1 MSNVKF
7 TARHEK
13 FFAHARHMAQMSD
26 FRRARVGC
34 VAVINGRVV
43 ATGFSQ
49 HRTHPMQ
56 QYYNRYRDFDGQAN
70 VAHKLHGEAA
80 MLFTHRHLRIDW
92 SKADVYVYR
101 LCRSRA
107 HGLAKPCAACEMA
120 LRAAGVRK
128 IFYTT
133 DTGFELLRIA

>member
-1 MSNVKF
+1 MDNFIF

-13 FFAHARHMAQMSD
+13 FLPMRVTWHRMSD

-80 MLFTHRHLRIDW
+80 MLFTHTEPGDW
-92 SKADVYVYR
+92 SKADVCCVSALPVSGR
-101 LCRSRA
+101 TVLQSHVLRVKWRFA
-107 HGLAKPCAACEMA
+107 PLASA
-120 LRAAGVRK
+120 RYSIQRTRGSN
-128 IFYTT
+128 Y
-133 DTGFELLRIA
+133 